1 MPGSITLCCGFS
13 HHASRRPTHVWC
25 WQVIART
32 SGKQLG
38 YVAQLYVDPQR
49 MAVVSLDLRSE
60 WISLSR
66 SADSSITLSA
76 LRQIGDVVLVHDE
89 TAVNDSTALAAS
101 WGAVK
106 LIGMAVETEDG
117 THLGKVWS
125 TCIRAMTV
133 SPGRHV
139 C

>member
-1 MPGSITLCCGFS
+1 M
-13 HHASRRPTHVWC
+13 
-25 WQVIART
+25 IART

-49 MAVVSLDLRSE
+49 MAVVSLDLRTD

-66 SADSSITLSA
+66 SPDSSITLSA

-89 TAVNDSTALAAS
+89 TAVNDSSALAAS

-117 THLGKVWS
+117 THLGKVRFNH
-125 TCIRAMTV
+125 I
-133 SPGRHV
+133 
-139 C
+139 